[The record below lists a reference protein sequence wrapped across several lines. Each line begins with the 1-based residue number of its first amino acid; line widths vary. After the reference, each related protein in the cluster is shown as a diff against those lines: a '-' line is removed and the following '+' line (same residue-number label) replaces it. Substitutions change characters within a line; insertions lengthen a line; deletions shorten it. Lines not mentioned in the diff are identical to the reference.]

1 MGATPKNQASAMG
14 KSGLIVV
21 FVISAVLLIAAIWSL
36 SRAMREA
43 VPHGAAVLADE
54 VIMPDAGVHP
64 DAIEMQAVVEQRAI
78 PAVSRT
84 VALPP
89 AVTPTVQQQKAV
101 KLQKAKAQVN
111 QLIVERMKQ
120 SIRDNPGRDN
130 RSLEKQIQKREKQYM
145 PMP

>member
-1 MGATPKNQASAMG
+1 MGATSKNQASAMG

-54 VIMPDAGVHP
+54 VIVPDAVVHP
-64 DAIEMQAVVEQRAI
+64 DAIEMQAVAEQRAI

-89 AVTPTVQQQKAV
+89 AVTPTKQQEKVV
-101 KLQKAKAQVN
+101 KLQEAQARVN

-120 SIRDNPGRDN
+120 SIKDNPNRDN
-130 RSLEKQIQKREKQYM
+130 RNIENQIKKREKQYM
-145 PMP
+145 PTL